1 MIEYDL
7 IPTPAGVCTA
17 EVEGEALIGLHLG
30 ERHEHSARR
39 ARLPQARRWLA
50 DWFRGHPVRIQLKL
64 EVSPFVRRVY
74 AVVRRIPRGKV
85 LSYGEVA
92 EAAGKPGAARAV
104 GNAMA
109 RNPICLFI
117 PCHRVV
123 ASNGLGGFGG
133 DGGLAQ
139 KKLLLGLEG
148 LTYE

>member
-1 MIEYDL
+1 MIDFDVV
-7 IPTPAGVCTA
+7 PTPVGVVTV
-17 EVEGEALIGLHLG
+17 EVEGGKLIGLHLG

-39 ARLPQARRWLA
+39 RRLPQARRWLS
-50 DWFRGHPVRIQLKL
+50 DWFLGRPLHVPLKL
-64 EVSPFVRRVY
+64 EASAFVRRVY
-74 AVVRRIPRGKV
+74 GVVSRIPRGKV

-133 DGGLAQ
+133 DGGVEQ
-139 KKLLLGLEG
+139 KRKLLGLEG
-148 LTYE
+148 LRY

>member
-1 MIEYDL
+1 MIEFDL
-7 IPTPAGVCTA
+7 VPTPAGVCTV
-17 EVEGEALIGLHLG
+17 EVEGDKLIGLHLG
-30 ERHEHSARR
+30 ERHEHSAKR
-39 ARLPQARRWLA
+39 ARLPLARRWLA
-50 DWFRGHPVRIQLKL
+50 DWFRGRPVCVPLKL
-64 EVSPFVRRVY
+64 EASPFVRSVY
-74 AVVRRIPRGKV
+74 EVVRRIPRGQV

-139 KKLLLGLEG
+139 KRLLLGLEG
-148 LTYE
+148 LRY

>member
-1 MIEYDL
+1 MTDYDL
-7 IPTPAGVCTA
+7 VPTPVGVVTV
-17 EVEGEALIGLHLG
+17 EVEDGKLVGLHLG

-39 ARLPQARRWLA
+39 RRLPQARRWLT
-50 DWFRGHPVRIQLKL
+50 DWFLGRPHNAPLKL
-64 EVSPFVRRVY
+64 EASPFVRRVY
-74 AVVRRIPRGKV
+74 GVVSRIPRGQV

-133 DGGLAQ
+133 DGGIEQ
-139 KKLLLGLEG
+139 KRRLLGLEG
-148 LTYE
+148 LKY

>member
-1 MIEYDL
+1 VIEFDL
-7 IPTPAGVCTA
+7 IPTPAGICTA
-17 EVEGEALIGLHLG
+17 EVEAGALVGLHLG

-39 ARLPQARRWLA
+39 ARLPQARRWVA
-50 DWFRGHPVRIQLKL
+50 DWFRGSPVRVRLKL

-74 AVVRRIPRGKV
+74 GVVRRIPRGKV

-123 ASNGLGGFGG
+123 ASSGLGGFGG
-133 DGGLAQ
+133 EGGVAQ

-148 LTYE
+148 LSYD